1 MNILKKI
8 QEKSEDERRLIFWI
22 LVIVIGFVLFGGW
35 LAVVKHRLVNLNQGQ
50 LRQELKLPELEKQ
63 INDLPKP
70 ELNLGV
76 DQLKQLEELFQ
87 KEAVTP

>member
-1 MNILKKI
+1 VNILKKI
-8 QEKSEDERRLIFWI
+8 QEKSEDERRIIFWI
-22 LVIVIGFVLFGGW
+22 LVIVIGLVLFGGW
-35 LAVVKHRLVNLNQGQ
+35 LVLIKHRLVNLNQGK
-50 LRQELKLPELEKQ
+50 LRQELRLPELEKQ

>member
-8 QEKSEDERRLIFWI
+8 QEKSEDERRIIFWI